1 MSHGLH
7 THAPHDDAVHE
18 AAHGESHHQSSH
30 EQNHKGHSLNQW
42 VAIFTA
48 LIAALGAMVSYQGT
62 NLMNEVLLLKNEA
75 VLKKAHATDEWN
87 YFQAVSTKS
96 HLMELAIALG
106 KPEQTADFKQ
116 KIAKYQDQ
124 KTKIQQ
130 RADVLDKE
138 SEAADAKSQKLNRP
152 HHDMEIAM
160 IFFQIAISLASI
172 TALTG
177 RRWLFIAGLLSAA
190 GGMGLWGLALLSMS

>member
-7 THAPHDDAVHE
+7 THAPHEEAVHE
-18 AAHGESHHQSSH
+18 AAHSAHHQ
-30 EQNHKGHSLNQW
+30 KGHSLNQW

-62 NLMNEVLLLKNEA
+62 NLMNEVLLYKNEA
-75 VLKKAHATDEWN
+75 VLKKANATDAWN
-87 YFQAVSTKS
+87 YYQAVSTKA
-96 HLMELAIALG
+96 HLMELAVSLG
-106 KPEQTADFKQ
+106 KPDQVDEFKQ
-116 KIAKYQDQ
+116 KISKYQEQ

-130 RADVLDKE
+130 QADALDKE
-138 SEAADAKSQKLNRP
+138 STMANAKSQQLNRP
-152 HHDMEIAM
+152 HHDLEIAM

-190 GGMGLWGLALLSMS
+190 GGMGLWAYAFWLMS